1 MEPTDEKILLVG
13 AGPMAVAYAQ
23 VMAALQVP
31 FIVVGR
37 GQPAA
42 QRFEQET
49 GVPVATGGVE
59 QWLQT
64 ASRVPQRAIVAVNP
78 RELGTVAT
86 MLLNRGVP
94 ALLVEKPAGF
104 DYDDIQSVADC
115 AKRQHAQVYVGYNRR
130 CYASTIKARE
140 LIAADG
146 GALSFY
152 FEFTELLDRIPDAMK
167 RSGEATQWFL
177 ANSTHVIDL
186 AFYLGG
192 KPETMHCS
200 IAGSFDW
207 HPQAAIYAGSGRSQ
221 TGALF
226 TYQANWQSAGRWGV
240 EVMTK
245 RQRLIL
251 RPLETLS
258 RQAIGSFSLEPV
270 ALADELDQKFKP
282 GLYRQVEAFIRHP
295 EPLLT
300 IEAHAAMLG
309 HYRLIDGGG
318 TL

>member
-1 MEPTDEKILLVG
+1 VKPTNEQLLIVG
-13 AGPMAVAYAQ
+13 AGPMAIAYAQ
-23 VMAALQVP
+23 VLTAQQVP
-31 FIVVGR
+31 FTVVGR

-42 QRFEQET
+42 RRFEQEA
-49 GVPVATGGVE
+49 GVPVVTGGVE
-59 QWLQT
+59 RWLQT
-64 ASRVPQRAIVAVNP
+64 TASVPHQAIVAVNP

-86 MLLNRGVP
+86 TLLNRGVP

-104 DYDDIQSVADC
+104 DYDNIQSVALC
-115 AKRQHAQVYVGYNRR
+115 AKRRNAQVYVGYNRR
-130 CYASTIKARE
+130 CYTSTIKARE
-140 LIAADG
+140 LIAQDG
-146 GALSFY
+146 GVLSFC

-167 RSGEATQWFL
+167 RSGEARQWFL

-192 KPETMHCS
+192 KPETMSCS
-200 IAGSFDW
+200 VAGGFDW

-251 RPLETLS
+251 RPLEMLS
-258 RQAIGSFSLEPV
+258 RQTIGSFSLEPV
-270 ALADELDQKFKP
+270 ALADELDQKFKA

-295 EPLLT
+295 EQLLT
-300 IEAHAAMLG
+300 LEAQAAMLG
-309 HYRLIDGGG
+309 YYRLIGGG
-318 TL
+318 GIL

>member
-49 GVPVATGGVE
+49 GVPVAAGGVE

-104 DYDDIQSVADC
+104 DNDDIQSVADC

-152 FEFTELLDRIPDAMK
+152 FEFTELLERIPDAMK

-177 ANSTHVIDL
+177 AN
-186 AFYLGG
+186 
-192 KPETMHCS
+192 
-200 IAGSFDW
+200 W
-207 HPQAAIYAGSGRSQ
+207 HPQAAIYAGNGRSQ

-258 RQAIGSFSLEPV
+258 RQAIGSFSLEPI

-282 GLYRQVEAFIRHP
+282 GLYRQVEAFTRHP
-295 EPLLT
+295 EQLLT
-300 IEAHAAMLG
+300 IDAHAAMLG
-309 HYRLIDGGG
+309 YYRLIGGGG
-318 TL
+318 TV